1 MSPGIAIS
9 EKRRSIASPDSSTSM
24 ASAALE
30 ASMTLKP
37 AARRC
42 SAAMK
47 RTRISSSATRMVGVS
62 SGSACG
68 ESLAETDMAERQL
81 FGWHKGSP
89 SLGNFRRLWL
99 LCPAL
104 TQALDSLDDFLRVIR
119 PLQGAI
125 VADFAR
131 FLRRLGNAEGEH
143 DFGAG
148 KALANLPRQG
158 ESGNPARDL
167 RIEQDHLDAAAGTQ

>member
-1 MSPGIAIS
+1 MAIS
-9 EKRRSIASPDSSTSM
+9 VKRRSIASPASSTST
-24 ASAALE
+24 ASAASE
-30 ASMTLKP
+30 ASMTWKP

-81 FGWHKGSP
+81 SGRQKGSATRRD
-89 SLGNFRRLWL
+89 FRLLWL

-104 TQALDSLDDFLRVIR
+104 AQAFDSLDDFLRVIR
-119 PLQGAI
+119 PLQGAVI
-125 VADFAR
+125 ADLAR
-131 FLRRLGNAEGEH
+131 FFSGLGYAE
-143 DFGAG
+143 
-148 KALANLPRQG
+148 
-158 ESGNPARDL
+158 
-167 RIEQDHLDAAAGTQ
+167 